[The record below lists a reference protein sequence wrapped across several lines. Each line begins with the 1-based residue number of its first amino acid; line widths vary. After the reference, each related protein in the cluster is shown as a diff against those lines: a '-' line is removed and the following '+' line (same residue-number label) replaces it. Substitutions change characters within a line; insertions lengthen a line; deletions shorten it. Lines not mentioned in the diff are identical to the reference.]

1 MNEIGAGRHADQ
13 PAAILIHG
21 FNGEPLDMHELG
33 AYLGDRGFAARIL
46 LLPGHGTHFRHFA
59 TTTWADWSAAV
70 AVATREMLERHERV
84 ILIGHSMGAAL
95 ALHTAANEPRVAG
108 VAALC
113 PPLNMHFA
121 QKEIA
126 ALTHRMM
133 PYWPTFP
140 EDVRDRTAPRRYNRQ
155 AYRWTSVAAAHSLFS
170 MLPTV
175 RDELSHVR
183 CPAFIACAL
192 HDHVVPARDGMEVF
206 RRLGTLDKE
215 MLVLER
221 SYHGVTKDVERH
233 QLFER
238 LYAFATRATAPRREP
253 TLLRA

>member
-1 MNEIGAGRHADQ
+1 MSEPGTSGQTNQ
-13 PAAILIHG
+13 PAALLVHG

-33 AYLGDRGFAARIL
+33 ETLRARDFATHLL

-59 TTTWADWSAAV
+59 RTTWADWSAAV
-70 AVATREMLERHERV
+70 ASAARELLERHAHV

-108 VAALC
+108 VVALC

-126 ALTHRMM
+126 ALTHRVM

-140 EDVRDRTAPRRYNRQ
+140 EDVRDPAAPRRYNRQ

-170 MLPTV
+170 TLPTV
-175 RDELSHVR
+175 RDELPRVR

-221 SYHGVTKDVERH
+221 SYHGVTKDVERE
-233 QLFER
+233 QLFAR
-238 LYAFATRATAPRREP
+238 VGAFATRVTAPQPLAAR
-253 TLLRA
+253 LA